1 LRDDARVVE
10 VLTKAVRQ
18 VAMEEIGNKPELPA
32 VISHLTAE

>member
-18 VAMEEIGNKPELPA
+18 VAMEEIGNKPEVTV
-32 VISHLTAE
+32 VIRRLTAE